1 MPAVGGDP
9 EPKLG
14 WERWPALV
22 AFAVGPGAGRAALAQ
37 SAERL
42 TRNEKVV
49 GSIPTG
55 GSIERGYIEQALLTS
70 VAGVSEPIVLVTKGA
85 ICRRVPCAGASSPR

>member
-1 MPAVGGDP
+1 LVPSCVG
-9 EPKLG
+9 L
-14 WERWPALV
+14 
-22 AFAVGPGAGRAALAQ
+22 GRAALAQ

-55 GSIERGYIEQALLTS
+55 GSNQKPQVRSLS
-70 VAGVSEPIVLVTKGA
+70 VWGSFGL
-85 ICRRVPCAGASSPR
+85 

>member
-55 GSIERGYIEQALLTS
+55 GSTTQALLTS
-70 VAGVSEPIVLVTKGA
+70 VAGVSEPIVLVATGA
-85 ICRRVPCAGASSPR
+85 ICSHVPCAGASSPR

>member
-55 GSIERGYIEQALLTS
+55 GSTTQALLTS
-70 VAGVSEPIVLVTKGA
+70 VAGVFEPIVLVTKGA
-85 ICRRVPCAGASSPR
+85 ICGHVPCAGASSPR